1 MSLFWMTFF
10 FTSCKSDIEIK
21 AKGMQSWTD
30 YRLKLMTEAGRDLV
44 LKPAKKVNPQC
55 KGDYQISQLV

>member
-1 MSLFWMTFF
+1 
-10 FTSCKSDIEIK
+10 
-21 AKGMQSWTD
+21 MQSWTD

-44 LKPAKKVNPQC
+44 LKPAKKVNPQV